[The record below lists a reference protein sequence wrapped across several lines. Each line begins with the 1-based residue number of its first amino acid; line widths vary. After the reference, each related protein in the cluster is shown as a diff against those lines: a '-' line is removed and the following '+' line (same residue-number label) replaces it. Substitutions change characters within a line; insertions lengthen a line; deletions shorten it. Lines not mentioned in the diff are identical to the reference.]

1 MILRDETMTS
11 VASANTANFYRL
23 YVLRNIAIAWQ
34 IAVVALAKGYVG
46 LPLPLLPL
54 GLIIACL
61 ALFNVGTRLAL
72 GRGYAPTSL
81 GVFFQLLVDVLAL
94 TGLLYFSG
102 GATNPFVLLF
112 LLPLTIAV
120 TALPGKY
127 TWGLVGFTVAC
138 YSFLMWRFVPLPE
151 AHSHDGGFGLHVFG
165 MWLGFVLSA
174 GLIGYFV
181 VGMGTTLRRQE
192 QALAAAREQALRDER
207 LVALGTLAASTA
219 HELGTPLGTMALLVE
234 ELDEVLGGEAAEV
247 RGQLDT
253 LRAQIERCKGALSNL
268 SASLEAPYSPLGAWD
283 DGEVI
288 WVSSGDDAGPAH
300 GVQLGGGGV
309 MPIDHYLADVL
320 TEWRRVRPG
329 AAIETDWKGSRPVP
343 QILADRTLTQAVT
356 NILDNAA
363 DVSRQAIEWSANWD
377 ANRVDMEIR
386 DSGPGLTAQAE
397 ESVGKRPY
405 TEKAEGLGLGLFLA
419 HGIIERFGGR
429 VTLANRRGG
438 GVTTHIELPLAD
450 LSSGAA
456 S

>member
-1 MILRDETMTS
+1 MVREYTKIS
-11 VASANTANFYRL
+11 VPSANTANFYRL
-23 YVLRNIAIAWQ
+23 YVLRNTAIAWQ

-61 ALFNVGTRLAL
+61 ALFNAGTRLWL
-72 GRGYAPTSL
+72 GRGYVPTSRGIFL
-81 GVFFQLLVDVLAL
+81 QLLVDVLAL

-127 TWGLVGFTVAC
+127 TWGLVGITVAC
-138 YSFLMWRFVPLPE
+138 YSFLMWQFVPLPE

-192 QALAAAREQALRDER
+192 RALAEAREQALRDER
-207 LVALGTLAASTA
+207 LVALGTLGASTA

-234 ELDEVLGGEAAEV
+234 EIDEVLGPEATEV

-268 SASLEAPYSPLGAWD
+268 SAS
-283 DGEVI
+283 
-288 WVSSGDDAGPAH
+288 AG

-320 TEWRRVRPG
+320 TQWRRVRPG

-363 DVSRQAIEWSANWD
+363 DVSR
-377 ANRVDMEIR
+377 
-386 DSGPGLTAQAE
+386 
-397 ESVGKRPY
+397 
-405 TEKAEGLGLGLFLA
+405 
-419 HGIIERFGGR
+419 
-429 VTLANRRGG
+429 
-438 GVTTHIELPLAD
+438 
-450 LSSGAA
+450 
-456 S
+456 

>member
-268 SASLEAPYSPLGAWD
+268 SAS
-283 DGEVI
+283 
-288 WVSSGDDAGPAH
+288 AG

>member
-1 MILRDETMTS
+1 MTS

-34 IAVVALAKGYVG
+34 IAVVTLAKGYVG

-61 ALFNVGTRLAL
+61 ALFNLGTRLAL

-81 GVFFQLLVDVLAL
+81 GVFLQLLVDVLAL

-192 QALAAAREQALRDER
+192 QALAEAREQALRDER

-234 ELDEVLGGEAAEV
+234 EIDEVLGDEAAQL
-247 RGQLDT
+247 RPQLDT
-253 LRAQIERCKGALSNL
+253 LRTQIERCKGALSTL
-268 SASLEAPYSPLGAWD
+268 SAS
-283 DGEVI
+283 
-288 WVSSGDDAGPAH
+288 AG

-320 TEWRRVRPG
+320 TQWRRVRPA

-363 DVSRQAIEWSANWD
+363 DVSRQAIEWSASWD
-377 ANRVDMEIR
+377 AHHVDMEIR
-386 DSGPGLTAQAE
+386 DCGPGLTAEAE

-405 TEKAEGLGLGLFLA
+405 TEKPEGLGLGLFLA

-429 VTLANRRGG
+429 VTLANRSGG
-438 GVTTHIELPLAD
+438 GVTIHIQLPLAD
-450 LSSGAA
+450 LSSGGA

>member
-1 MILRDETMTS
+1 
-11 VASANTANFYRL
+11 
-23 YVLRNIAIAWQ
+23 
-34 IAVVALAKGYVG
+34 
-46 LPLPLLPL
+46 
-54 GLIIACL
+54 
-61 ALFNVGTRLAL
+61 
-72 GRGYAPTSL
+72 
-81 GVFFQLLVDVLAL
+81 
-94 TGLLYFSG
+94 
-102 GATNPFVLLF
+102 
-112 LLPLTIAV
+112 
-120 TALPGKY
+120 
-127 TWGLVGFTVAC
+127 
-138 YSFLMWRFVPLPE
+138 MWRFVPLPE

-192 QALAAAREQALRDER
+192 QALAEAREQALRDER

-234 ELDEVLGGEAAEV
+234 EIDEVLGDEAAQL
-247 RGQLDT
+247 RPQLDT
-253 LRAQIERCKGALSNL
+253 LRTQIERCKGALSTL
-268 SASLEAPYSPLGAWD
+268 SAS
-283 DGEVI
+283 
-288 WVSSGDDAGPAH
+288 AG

-320 TEWRRVRPG
+320 TQWRRVRPA

-363 DVSRQAIEWSANWD
+363 DVSRQAIEWSASWD
-377 ANRVDMEIR
+377 AHHVDMEIR
-386 DSGPGLTAQAE
+386 DSGPGLTAEAE
-397 ESVGKRPY
+397 QSVGKRPY

-429 VTLANRRGG
+429 VTLANRLGG

-450 LSSGAA
+450 LSGGGA

>member
-1 MILRDETMTS
+1 MTS

-268 SASLEAPYSPLGAWD
+268 SAS
-283 DGEVI
+283 
-288 WVSSGDDAGPAH
+288 AG

-363 DVSRQAIEWSANWD
+363 DVSRQTIEWSANWD

>member
-1 MILRDETMTS
+1 MTS

-268 SASLEAPYSPLGAWD
+268 SAS
-283 DGEVI
+283 
-288 WVSSGDDAGPAH
+288 AG